1 MKRDPNYIEAIH
13 LLMQE
18 EVDKALK
25 TGNPAGPEFYMYQTL
40 YLKAIR

>member
-1 MKRDPNYIEAIH
+1 MKRDPNYIEAIR

-25 TGNPAGPEFYMYQTL
+25 AGKPVGREFSWYMAA